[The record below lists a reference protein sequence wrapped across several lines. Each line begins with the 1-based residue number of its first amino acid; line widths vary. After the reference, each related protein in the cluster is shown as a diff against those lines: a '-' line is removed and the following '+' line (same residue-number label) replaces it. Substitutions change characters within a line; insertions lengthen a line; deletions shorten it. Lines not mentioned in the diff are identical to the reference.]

1 MKVHMHVP
9 CATGCNVS
17 WHRRRPEN
25 EKNNDVKKAKSV
37 TCTCTAFNFYE
48 VELTIVP
55 TGKSGTELITTLRGC
70 SSPSTTRT
78 VAS

>member
-1 MKVHMHVP
+1 MSHVQQDAMLAGIDAGRKMK
-9 CATGCNVS
+9 
-17 WHRRRPEN
+17 
-25 EKNNDVKKAKSV
+25 KNNDVKKAKSV